1 MARAVVLPPGIDAA
15 GYRLLN
21 DWQRGFPLESRPFAV
36 LAAQVGLAEDAV
48 IAAYRDWITR
58 GLVSRIGAV
67 FAPHRLG
74 ASALVALAA
83 PPSKLAAVAARVSA
97 EPGVNHNYEREHR
110 FNLWFVVTAAD
121 AQALAHI
128 VDAIGRDTG
137 CPVIRLPLLE
147 EYHID
152 LACDPALDAASGM
165 APDAMPGVASA
176 RPRTRGLHRAAPTA
190 TSGGTLPGGTL
201 PGGTLP
207 GGTLPGDTL
216 PGDTLPGDT
225 MPGSAT
231 PGGTPSGSTTP
242 GAAPSARQR
251 RVLAALQEGLPLVAA
266 PYAELGRRTGLGEA
280 EVLDTIAA
288 AQSDGLIRR
297 FGVVLRHHELGLG
310 ANAMCVWDVPDDV
323 VGECGRRLA
332 GEPLVTLCYRR
343 PRALPDWR
351 YNLFCMIHGSERTA
365 VLAARDDIAAR
376 LGLDA
381 WPHAVLFSGRRFK
394 QRGARYLPQGEGACH
409 A

>member
-21 DWQRGFPLESRPFAV
+21 EWQRGFPLESRPFAV
-36 LAAQVGLAEDAV
+36 LGTQVGLAEDAV
-48 IAAYRDWITR
+48 IAAYRDWIGR
-58 GLVSRIGAV
+58 GLVSRLGAV

-74 ASALVALAA
+74 ASALVALAV
-83 PPSKLAAVAARVSA
+83 PPAKLAAVAARVSA

-121 AQALAHI
+121 AQALARI
-128 VDAIGRDTG
+128 IDAIGRDTG

-152 LACDPALDAASGM
+152 LGFDLACDPALDAAAGM
-165 APDAMPGVASA
+165 APDAISGVASA

-190 TSGGTLPGGTL
+190 TH
-201 PGGTLP
+201 
-207 GGTLPGDTL
+207 GGTLPGDIT
-216 PGDTLPGDT
+216 
-225 MPGSAT
+225 PGSAT
-231 PGGTPSGSTTP
+231 PGSTPSGSAAP
-242 GAAPSARQR
+242 DAAPSARQR

-280 EVLDTIAA
+280 EVLDTIAE
-288 AQSDGLIRR
+288 AQADGLIRR

-323 VGECGRRLA
+323 IGEYGRRLA

-351 YNLFCMIHGSERTA
+351 YNLFCMIHGSARAA
-365 VLAARDDIAAR
+365 VLAARDDIATR

-394 QRGARYLPQGEGACH
+394 QRGARYLPQGEDACH

>member
-21 DWQRGFPLESRPFAV
+21 DWQRGFPLASRPFAV
-36 LAAQVGLAEDAV
+36 LGAQVGLAEDAV
-48 IAAYRDWITR
+48 IAAYRDWIGS

-67 FAPHRLG
+67 VAPHRLG
-74 ASALVALAA
+74 ASALVALAV
-83 PPSKLAAVAARVSA
+83 PPSRLATVAARVSA

-121 AQALAHI
+121 AQALAHTI
-128 VDAIGRDTG
+128 DAIGRDTG

-152 LACDPALDAASGM
+152 LGFDLAGVSG
-165 APDAMPGVASA
+165 
-176 RPRTRGLHRAAPTA
+176 PRRAAPA
-190 TSGGTLPGGTL
+190 
-201 PGGTLP
+201 
-207 GGTLPGDTL
+207 
-216 PGDTLPGDT
+216 
-225 MPGSAT
+225 AT
-231 PGGTPSGSTTP
+231 PR
-242 GAAPSARQR
+242 GAALSARAR
-251 RVLAALQEGLPLVAA
+251 RVLGALQDGLPLAA
-266 PYAELGRRTGLGEA
+266 MPYAELGRRAGCGEA

-288 AQSDGLIRR
+288 AQADGLIRR
-297 FGVVLRHHELGLG
+297 FGVVLRHHELGIG

-323 VGECGRRLA
+323 IGECGRRLA

-343 PRALPDWR
+343 PRVLPDWR
-351 YNLFCMIHGSERTA
+351 YNLFCMIHGSARAA

-394 QRGARYLPQGEGACH
+394 QRGARYLPQDEDACH

>member
-21 DWQRGFPLESRPFAV
+21 DWQRGFPLASRPFAV
-36 LAAQVGLAEDAV
+36 LGAQVGLAEDAV
-48 IAAYRDWITR
+48 IAAYRDWIGS

-74 ASALVALAA
+74 ASALVALAV
-83 PPSKLAAVAARVSA
+83 PPSRLATVAARVSA

-110 FNLWFVVTAAD
+110 FNLWFVATAAD
-121 AQALAHI
+121 TQALAHTI
-128 VDAIGRDTG
+128 DAIGRDTG

-152 LACDPALDAASGM
+152 LGFDLACGPAPDAAADAANGSAPDATLDAAQ
-165 APDAMPGVASA
+165 AW
-176 RPRTRGLHRAAPTA
+176 PRAHRLHRTTPPVA
-190 TSGGTLPGGTL
+190 PGGTA
-201 PGGTLP
+201 PGGTAP
-207 GGTLPGDTL
+207 GGITDG
-216 PGDTLPGDT
+216 
-225 MPGSAT
+225 
-231 PGGTPSGSTTP
+231 TTP
-242 GAAPSARQR
+242 GSAAPSARER
-251 RVLAALQEGLPLVAA
+251 RVFAALQEGLPLVAA
-266 PYAELGRRTGLGEA
+266 PYAELGRRAGLGEA

-288 AQSDGLIRR
+288 AQADGLIRR
-297 FGVVLRHHELGLG
+297 FGVVLRHHELGIG

-343 PRALPDWR
+343 PRVLPDWR
-351 YNLFCMIHGSERTA
+351 YNLFCMIHGSARAA

-394 QRGARYLPQGEGACH
+394 QRGARYLPQDEDACH